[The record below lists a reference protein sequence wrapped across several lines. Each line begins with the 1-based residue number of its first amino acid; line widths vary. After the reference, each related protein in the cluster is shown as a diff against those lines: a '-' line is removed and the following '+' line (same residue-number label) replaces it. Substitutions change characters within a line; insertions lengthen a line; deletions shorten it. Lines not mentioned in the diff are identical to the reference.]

1 MSHLRRVEQDR
12 VGSQPGAVHTRRGQE
27 HWNRGPAGPQPEPE
41 SREEG
46 RLPLAQVRS
55 RQSPRPSI
63 GNEDHHGNCQAS
75 VGQAGPLYQLTL
87 AGRKRAADRP
97 CGQASLCSHPGYGRE
112 GGRWKSRRWCGEA
125 EMFTVFPRWL
135 CWDSGAR
142 ARPLQTV
149 LPMMLSSSP
158 QCLQVHSQSFFFFF
172 FLTNCIYF

>member
-12 VGSQPGAVHTRRGQE
+12 VGSQPGAMHTRRGQE
-27 HWNRGPAGPQPEPE
+27 HWNRGPAEPWPEPE

-63 GNEDHHGNCQAS
+63 GNEDHRGNCQAS

-97 CGQASLCSHPGYGRE
+97 CGQASLLTPQVWEGRRQEAGSHA
-112 GGRWKSRRWCGEA
+112 GGVWRG
-125 EMFTVFPRWL
+125 
-135 CWDSGAR
+135 
-142 ARPLQTV
+142 
-149 LPMMLSSSP
+149 
-158 QCLQVHSQSFFFFF
+158 
-172 FLTNCIYF
+172 